1 MITVQ
6 ILRTKGVSCSMRK
19 CIYLLA
25 LAVSAVCGLGL
36 RLWNLTAGV
45 DAQGLAV
52 ADHISV
58 WLLIAASVLF
68 LLIFL
73 VLSICAPGR
82 SGAADVLQY
91 GNGLA
96 AISYAAALL
105 LIISAG
111 WKFGKELSDGSSF
124 VSPLILLLGLLSGF
138 CLIGIT
144 TLRGNSCKPV
154 PPAELIPDLY
164 LLLKLVFDFRNW
176 STDPMILDYFPRLF
190 GLIFV
195 VMAFYQSTGF
205 AFSTGKPRRTMFYS
219 MAAIFFS
226 AVSMA
231 DGITGGNIVSIL
243 EAVGFCLWLLP
254 IIICLLRPRK
264 PDPKTQPAPSEPDVS

>member
-1 MITVQ
+1 
-6 ILRTKGVSCSMRK
+6 MRK
-19 CIYLLA
+19 CIYLFA
-25 LAVSAVCGLGL
+25 LAAAAVCGLGL

-58 WLLIAASVLF
+58 WLLIATSVLF
-68 LLIFL
+68 LLVFL
-73 VLSICAPGR
+73 VLSVCAPGR
-82 SGAADVLQY
+82 SGASDVLQY

-96 AISYAAALL
+96 AVSYAAAFL
-105 LIISAG
+105 LIVSAG
-111 WKFGKELSDGSSF
+111 WKFGKELSAGASF
-124 VSPLILLLGLLSGF
+124 ISPLILLLGLLSGF
-138 CLIGIT
+138 CLIGVT
-144 TLRGNSCKPV
+144 TLRRNNCKPV

-205 AFSTGKPRRTMFYS
+205 AFSAGKPRRTMFYS

-226 AVSMA
+226 AVSLA
-231 DGITGGNIVSIL
+231 DGIADGSIVSIL
-243 EAVGFCLWLLP
+243 ETIGFCLWLLP
-254 IIICLLRPRK
+254 VVLCLLHPRK
-264 PDPKTQPAPSEPDVS
+264 SNLPSQPVLSKPDVS